1 MTNTANIKV
10 TFETETCGRCGGTGQ
25 YPSACW
31 QGVCLGCSGRGVR
44 LTRRGRAARNAYD
57 ETMSAMDRT
66 YGDVKIGDRV
76 RMSISPHG
84 SLASTT
90 KWVIVESIKVH
101 PKSIKHGDG
110 PWLDTLSFTY
120 VGIDAE
126 KYNGRQADA
135 TCSIKIWDADVFVA
149 AARRVD
155 RMKGATV
162 TGLDITSEIE
172 ELLKPV
178 VTPVVDRIAG
188 DNAARARRGSHAD
201 CDHEATP
208 AARRR
213 CRASR

>member
-1 MTNTANIKV
+1 MTTNTANIKV
-10 TFETETCGRCGGTGQ
+10 TFETETCMRCGGTGD

-44 LTRRGRAARNAYD
+44 YTRRGRAARNAYD
-57 ETMSAMDRT
+57 ETMAGMTRT
-66 YGDVKIGDRV
+66 YGDVKVGDRV
-76 RMSISPHG
+76 RMSISSHG
-84 SLASTT
+84 SMSSTT
-90 KWVIVESIKVH
+90 KWVVVESIKVH

-120 VGIDAE
+120 EGIDATR
-126 KYNGRQADA
+126 YYGRQADP
-135 TCSIKIWDADVFVA
+135 TNPIMIWDADVFVA

-162 TGLDITSEIE
+162 TGLDI
-172 ELLKPV
+172 
-178 VTPVVDRIAG
+178 DRDAQRIA
-188 DNAARARRGSHAD
+188 DEINAVNVKPRVRGSHAD

-213 CRASR
+213 CRASRA